1 MCLARR
7 MSMDIG
13 PVTRATHEALVQAI
27 NEWRRVRCMY
37 EGRERYLEPQCYGLG
52 PLGEPR
58 LRVHQLSTGSAIE
71 PLFRVDKIV
80 NLALLDEHF
89 DEPGPNYKMDDSA
102 MVVIFAQLDP
112 AHPPVPPMS
121 RATREHGSP
130 PHRRPDV
137 R

>member
-1 MCLARR
+1 
-7 MSMDIG
+7 MSMEIG
-13 PVTRATHEALVQAI
+13 PVTRATHEVLIQAI
-27 NEWRRVRCMY
+27 NEWRRVRCTY

-71 PLFRVDKIV
+71 PLFRVDKIE

-112 AHPPVPPMS
+112 AHPPLPPIS
-121 RATREHGSP
+121 RAPGSP
-130 PHRRPDV
+130 LHRRPDV
-137 R
+137 HGIS